1 MATAIILAAGDSVR
15 MKAVKP
21 LMPLNGL
28 PFIEHVCRA
37 LRQAGISRRIAVL
50 GRRHK
55 EILQSWKPQGE
66 HIAINPK
73 PEDGQLSSLRAG
85 LAYMA
90 ANAKNGEN
98 PEESASI
105 MICLADQPLIKAE
118 TYSAVLRYGENN
130 PGSIIIPRVP
140 RPDRKPGDPPY
151 KRGHPIIIPHELLHL
166 CLEGP
171 LDKGLHWATHHPA
184 AKVLDL
190 DVADPAIIRDF
201 DTPEA
206 YHALLAEFGVSGNKS

>member
-21 LMPLNGL
+21 LMPWNGL

-37 LRQAGISRRIAVL
+37 LRQAGIRRRIAVL

-55 EILQSWKPQGE
+55 EILQAWQPQGE

-85 LAYMA
+85 LAYMT
-90 ANAKNGEN
+90 ANPAIFGGDNAGG
-98 PEESASI
+98 I

-118 TYSAVLRYGENN
+118 TYSAVWRCAKNN

-140 RPDRKPGDPPY
+140 RPNRQPDDPPY
-151 KRGHPIIIPHELLHL
+151 KRGHPIIIPQNLVHL

-206 YHALLAEFGVSGNKS
+206 YQALLAEFGVSGNKS